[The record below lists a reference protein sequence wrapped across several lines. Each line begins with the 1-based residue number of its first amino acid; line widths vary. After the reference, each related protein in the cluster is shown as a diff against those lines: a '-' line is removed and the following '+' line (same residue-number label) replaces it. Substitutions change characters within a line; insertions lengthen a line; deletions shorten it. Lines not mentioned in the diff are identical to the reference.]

1 MGRERPRRRAWDRLC
16 DAEAGSL
23 TPLLCCDTCTR
34 AHTGRHRTPPDTDDG
49 VPEKLLPPMHL
60 PAAYSLWFVTMEA
73 RATLTR
79 R

>member
-1 MGRERPRRRAWDRLC
+1 VSDPADSTWGRVC
-16 DAEAGSL
+16 DAQAGSL
-23 TPLLCCDTCTR
+23 TPLLSCNTCTR
-34 AHTGRHRTPPDTDDG
+34 ALTGRHRTPPDADDG
-49 VPEKLLPPMHL
+49 AREKLLPRMHL